1 MSGSVAN
8 GLAGREQPADLTAR
22 GAFMTGTDDATDVSD
37 PEVSALLA
45 VLDDEGTREVLEAVD
60 GEPRS
65 AAELSDRCDVTVSAV
80 YRRLERLA
88 SAGLVEERTRAR
100 SDGHHESVYVAA
112 LDELSIRLRDGQLEC
127 DVERRQRDV
136 ADDLTRLWEGF

>member
-1 MSGSVAN
+1 MSGSVAS
-8 GLAGREQPADLTAR
+8 GQPADLTAR

-88 SAGLVEERTRAR
+88 SVGLVEERTRAR

-127 DVERRQRDV
+127 DLERRQRDV

>member
-1 MSGSVAN
+1 
-8 GLAGREQPADLTAR
+8 
-22 GAFMTGTDDATDVSD
+22 MTGTDDATDVSD

-88 SAGLVEERTRAR
+88 SVGLVEERTRAR

-127 DVERRQRDV
+127 DLERRQRDV

>member
-1 MSGSVAN
+1 
-8 GLAGREQPADLTAR
+8 
-22 GAFMTGTDDATDVSD
+22 MTGTDDATDVSEPD
-37 PEVSALLA
+37 VSTLLA

-60 GEPRS
+60 GDPQS
-65 AAELSDRCDVTVSAV
+65 AAELSKRCEVTVSTV

-88 SAGLVEERTRAR
+88 SVGLVEERTRAR

-112 LDELSIRLRDGQLEC
+112 LDELSVRLRDGELEC
-127 DVERRQRDV
+127 DVERRQRDI

>member
-60 GEPRS
+60 GDP
-65 AAELSDRCDVTVSAV
+65 TVDPVRHRIPS
-80 YRRLERLA
+80 RRD
-88 SAGLVEERTRAR
+88 AR
-100 SDGHHESVYVAA
+100 GARPA
-112 LDELSIRLRDGQLEC
+112 R
-127 DVERRQRDV
+127 
-136 ADDLTRLWEGF
+136 F